1 MSRLSPG
8 LRPLLPLGAVLCLQV
23 PCKLPSGS
31 TALGPGPRMCADSE
45 GPGVQTASGGSG
57 DPTVCLD
64 EREEWGES
72 MNSWNVPSSK
82 IPILD
87 WMGSKGGHRGHG
99 RMSQRTA

>member
-8 LRPLLPLGAVLCLQV
+8 LRPLLPLRAVLCLQV

-31 TALGPGPRMCADSE
+31 TALSPGPRMCADSE

-64 EREEWGES
+64 EREDVGGKHELMECSFFQNPYPG
-72 MNSWNVPSSK
+72 
-82 IPILD
+82 LD
-87 WMGSKGGHRGHG
+87 GLDVL
-99 RMSQRTA
+99 